1 MNTATYQI
9 IIFMHFGLYG
19 GEGGGLYGGEG
30 GWWWGGGG
38 LRSKIIITNLMT

>member
-19 GEGGGLYGGEG
+19 GEGGGLYGGG
-30 GWWWGGGG
+30 GVGG

>member
-1 MNTATYQI
+1 MYTATYLF

-19 GEGGGLYGGEG
+19 SEGGGGGG
-30 GWWWGGGG
+30 VGGGG

>member
-30 GWWWGGGG
+30 GGGGGG

>member
-19 GEGGGLYGGEG
+19 GEGGGGG
-30 GWWWGGGG
+30 GGGG

>member
-30 GWWWGGGG
+30 GGGGG

>member
-30 GWWWGGGG
+30 GGGWGGGG
-38 LRSKIIITNLMT
+38 LRSKIIITNVMT

>member
-9 IIFMHFGLYG
+9 IIFMHFALYG

-30 GWWWGGGG
+30 GGGGEG
-38 LRSKIIITNLMT
+38 EGAKE

>member
-19 GEGGGLYGGEG
+19 GEGGGLYGSEG
-30 GWWWGGGG
+30 GGGGG